1 MLEHLLT
8 AQGFISLF
16 TLVIMEIVL
25 GIDNII
31 FISILCGKLPKQEQ
45 GKARSLGLTMALV
58 MRILL
63 LFGITWIISFK
74 EPLFTVFGFSLSV
87 KDLILLAGGL
97 FLMAKSTIEIHEKIE
112 DKEEKEAA
120 ERAKKMSLMAVVVQ
134 ITLLDIVFSFDSI
147 LTAVG
152 MVENN
157 VLIMIL
163 AVIISMIVMLLFSGN
178 VSDFINKHPTV
189 KMLALSFLLM
199 IGMMLCAESLHFE
212 IPKGYIYFA
221 MFFSLL
227 VEFLNMRARKHKK

>member
-1 MLEHLLT
+1 LLT